1 MTFPVSPTNGQVTQ
15 VNGITY
21 IFNSTDNAWT
31 RSAQP
36 VGNLIVTGNTFTG
49 KLYTSD
55 GLYWAGNGNV
65 IVTGGAGGGVF
76 TASNTAPAS
85 PAASDFWYYIAG
97 DILFQYINDGDTQQ
111 WVDIISPVAP
121 SSTVVSSLVLA
132 NVSISSVYNINS
144 TKTAL
149 GIPPTVSS
157 TAPANPIRGD
167 LWYDTDDDITYQ
179 YVFDGVGNAWVDIS
193 SAEFGFT
200 NNSSALMDTV
210 ITGNLVPSANII
222 YSLGTSTNR
231 FKDLWLAGN
240 TLFIGGANISTDGSN
255 VTISNPSGG
264 SFTVAGSTSGNANVS
279 FGNVFGNYY
288 FANGAAFS
296 SSSFGNT
303 DVAAYL
309 RSSTGLGSNTDAIV
323 LPVGTTE
330 QRPTATN
337 GMMRYNSS
345 INGGSIEAYLGG
357 NWVTIASAN
366 YQVGFLIIAG
376 GGGGGG
382 RIGAGGGAGG
392 VLVGNIAQSV
402 IPGSS
407 YTVVIGAGGTAGAA
421 QQNGP
426 GGDGGNSSVF
436 SFVAVGGGGGA
447 GTDSLPGRSGGSG
460 GGGSRVSLAA
470 LGGATTQLTP
480 PSGLVTAYGNAG
492 GAGSG
497 APDRSGG
504 GGGAGAAGATG
515 TASGNGGNGIVN
527 PIPGS
532 TVGQLISTNYW
543 IAGGGGGSAFSN
555 PATGSGGNGGGGA
568 GNTSAPGTAGTAA
581 TGGGG
586 GGGGYP
592 GEPGLAG
599 GAGGSGAVVIYY
611 VSTTQRGAGGTVTST
626 TVGSTTYYLHTF
638 TSTGTFT
645 FTAQ

>member
-1 MTFPVSPTNGQVTQ
+1 MGWPSSPINGQTAV

-21 IFNSTDNAWT
+21 TYDSSRTAWIRSSSTTFN
-31 RSAQP
+31 
-36 VGNLIVTGNTFTG
+36 L
-49 KLYTSD
+49 
-55 GLYWAGNGNV
+55 
-65 IVTGGAGGGVF
+65 F
-76 TASNTAPAS
+76 TASNIAPTTPS
-85 PAASDFWYYIAG
+85 LGDQWYYIATDILYEYISDGTSSYWVDTDSLGQVGNVTNIADSTLQGNLVVGVDTRYSIGASNGYLRNLFANSVTANSITVNG
-97 DILFQYINDGDTQQ
+97 DIL
-111 WVDIISPVAP
+111 
-121 SSTVVSSLVLA
+121 
-132 NVSISSVYNINS
+132 
-144 TKTAL
+144 
-149 GIPPTVSS
+149 
-157 TAPANPIRGD
+157 
-167 LWYDTDDDITYQ
+167 
-179 YVFDGVGNAWVDIS
+179 
-193 SAEFGFT
+193 
-200 NNSSALMDTV
+200 
-210 ITGNLVPSANII
+210 PSANVV
-222 YSLGTSTNR
+222 YNLGSSSQR
-231 FKDLWLAGN
+231 FKDLWLSGN
-240 TLFIGGANISTDGSN
+240 TIYLGGANISAIGSN
-255 VTISNPSGG
+255 VTITNPQGAS
-264 SFTVAGSTSGNANVS
+264 ANVT

-296 SSSFGNT
+296 SSSFGNA

-309 RSSTGLGSNTDAIV
+309 RSGTGLGSNTDAIV
-323 LPVGTTE
+323 LPIGTTE

-366 YQVGFLIIAG
+366 YQVGFLIVAG

-421 QQNGP
+421 QVNGP

-470 LGGATTQLTP
+470 LGGASTQSTP

-586 GGGGYP
+586 GGGGYT
-592 GEPGLAG
+592 GEPGMPG

-611 VSTTQRGAGGTVTST
+611 VSTTQRGSGGTVTST
-626 TVGSTTYYLHTF
+626 TVGPTTYYLHTF